1 MSYTSDNADI
11 AFGDPLAVLQKKYD
25 KKAKDKVKN
34 DRNNAKRRKN
44 GDIDAR
50 RNMHAKFG

>member
-11 AFGDPLAVLQKKYD
+11 AFGDPLAVLKKKYD

-34 DRNNAKRRKN
+34 DRNNAKRKRK
-44 GDIDAR
+44 GDIKAR
-50 RNMHAKFG
+50 KAMHTKFG

>member
-1 MSYTSDNADI
+1 MSYTSDNGHV
-11 AFGDPLAVLQKKYD
+11 AFSDPLAVLQKKYD

-44 GDIDAR
+44 GGIEAR